1 MFGATVIVPLGFKVK
16 PVGVAVFQVS
26 VTELILGFGTP
37 LSLSLV
43 RTLGVVPPVVL
54 VIVVTPSFTAS
65 IVVGVT
71 TAGVN
76 TVIVSVAVSQLLG
89 FNCSQIR

>member
-1 MFGATVIVPLGFKVK
+1 VK

-37 LSLSLV
+37 FNLSLV
-43 RTLGVVPPVVL
+43 NTLGVVPPVVL

-65 IVVGVT
+65 IVVGVVVFRLERERI
-71 TAGVN
+71 A
-76 TVIVSVAVSQLLG
+76 LLRIIHG
-89 FNCSQIR
+89 PRIGL